1 MRFAADIGSPGGEL
15 DAKRTE
21 GWFLIPGLRAI
32 RGIGDAAPLQII
44 CGSSRISAIAAL
56 PDSGVVG

>member
-1 MRFAADIGSPGGEL
+1 MGVALRFAADIGSPGGEL

-32 RGIGDAAPLQII
+32 RGVGYAAP
-44 CGSSRISAIAAL
+44 
-56 PDSGVVG
+56 P

>member
-32 RGIGDAAPLQII
+32 RGVGYAAPLKPFGGLAHF
-44 CGSSRISAIAAL
+44 CHAARSG
-56 PDSGVVG
+56 PGVVG

>member
-1 MRFAADIGSPGGEL
+1 MGVTLRFAADIGSPGGEL

-32 RGIGDAAPLQII
+32 LFVTSPL
-44 CGSSRISAIAAL
+44 
-56 PDSGVVG
+56 VGNGCFTAQWQQ